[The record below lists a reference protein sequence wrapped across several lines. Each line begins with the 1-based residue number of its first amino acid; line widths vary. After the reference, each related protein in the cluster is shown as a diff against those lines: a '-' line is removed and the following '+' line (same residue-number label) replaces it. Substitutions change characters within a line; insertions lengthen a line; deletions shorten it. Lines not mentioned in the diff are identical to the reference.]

1 MSFIRTKLTPTKTVV
16 CYLLLNVTRAYQRL
30 VGLFYLYFDDL
41 DVGILIVIKQSRR
54 GVVGHT
60 VWRHRWTLVCDFA
73 RNRVMRIQQSFKL
86 VPRSITK
93 LLQLSASKVQILS
106 PRNSKTLKWIHVG
119 KIL

>member
-16 CYLLLNVTRAYQRL
+16 CYLLLNITQAYQRL

-60 VWRHRWTLVCDFA
+60 IWCHRWTLVCDFA
-73 RNRVMRIQQSFKL
+73 RYRVMRIQQSFKL

-93 LLQLSASKVQILS
+93 LLQLSASKVQIFS
-106 PRNSKTLKWIHVG
+106 PRNSKTLKWIYVG
-119 KIL
+119 KRL